1 MKLLYKDELLNIKGG
16 SLNFS
21 VYASI
26 IAAAVSF
33 VVGFFD
39 GLARPFGCR

>member
-1 MKLLYKDELLNIKGG
+1 MLKNDELLQINGG
-16 SLNFS
+16 ALHWG
-21 VYASI
+21 VIAAS

-39 GLARPFGCR
+39 GLVRPFSCR

>member
-1 MKLLYKDELLNIKGG
+1 MLKDEELVNINGG
-16 SLNFS
+16 ALHWGI
-21 VYASI
+21 YAAA

-39 GLARPFGCR
+39 GLVRPFNCR

>member
-1 MKLLYKDELLNIKGG
+1 MLKNEELLEINGG
-16 SLNFS
+16 SVSFG
-21 VYASI
+21 VVAAA

-39 GLARPFGCR
+39 GLARPFSCR

>member
-1 MKLLYKDELLNIKGG
+1 MLKDEELANISGG
-16 SLNFS
+16 ALSWG
-21 VYASI
+21 VYAAA

-39 GLARPFGCR
+39 GLARPFKCR